1 MGGFIDKQVARF
13 YPGDNAAFNRAHQQ
27 NYPEI
32 WDSPIPA
39 INRVHVP
46 VMLACLVLL
55 VGVTA
60 AALRKRDAVAATLGT
75 LVLLAYLGNAF
86 ICGAVSNPADRYGSR
101 LAWLAAITAILL
113 LARVLRRDAGR
124 TSSAAG

>member
-1 MGGFIDKQVARF
+1 VHQF
-13 YPGDNAAFNRAHQQ
+13 YPGDEVAFNKAHQQ

-46 VMLACLVLL
+46 LMLACLVLL
-55 VGVTA
+55 VGVVGA
-60 AALRKRDAVAATLGT
+60 AIRKRDRLAATLST

-101 LAWLAAITAILL
+101 LAWLTAITAVLM
-113 LARVLRRDAGR
+113 LARLLKRDATE